1 MFKFNLQP
9 VLNHRQFIEDSL
21 QKEYAH
27 LKSRLAKQQD
37 RLVRLEHKQQ
47 HLTEELH
54 HEQHQETTSS
64 ALLLYVDFLDQL
76 HADIKQL
83 VEKIMGLEN
92 QAALKRAELLAAMKN
107 RKALEKLKEKKV
119 SEHMAILAKAEQAFL
134 DEIGINRHGRENP

>member
-27 LKSRLAKQQD
+27 LKSRLAKQHD

-54 HEQHQETTSS
+54 HKQHQGTTSS

-76 HADIKQL
+76 HVDIKQL
-83 VEKIMGLEN
+83 AEKITGLEN
-92 QAALKRAELLAAMKN
+92 QTALKRAELLAAMKN

-134 DEIGINRHGRENP
+134 DEIGINRHGRETP